1 MNINKK
7 TLLIA
12 VLILS
17 LCLSLCACGNSA
29 AAGAKAQDIKT
40 EETESLPETALDE
53 SDPIYEE
60 IADEIPSIEAFLEY
74 LHINADM
81 LDMTNLATDDYWNI
95 VAVTLGAGAPGKDN
109 LNRYGEISVKYSLAE
124 EYAKTF
130 MYDFWFRSGA
140 PDYKKSYAV
149 SANPGSGVLDF
160 TPLTVDNYEGRVD
173 YISAYSNGKWMLH
186 YTLLNHV
193 PEGESIAYDV
203 LFERW
208 DDGKEHVFP
217 FRVVDTYYLGVINP
231 PQNPS

>member
-17 LCLSLCACGNSA
+17 MCLSFAACGNLPA
-29 AAGAKAQDIKT
+29 ASGTKAQENKT
-40 EETESLPETALDE
+40 EETSSPKAALDAD
-53 SDPIYEE
+53 DPVYEE
-60 IADEIPSIEAFLEY
+60 VASEIPSIEAFLEY
-74 LHINADM
+74 LHVNADM
-81 LDMTNLATDDYWNI
+81 IDMADISTDDYWNI
-95 VAVTLGAGAPGKDN
+95 VSVVLGAGAPGKDN
-109 LNRYGEISVKYSLAE
+109 VNRYGEISVKYSLAE

-130 MYDFWFRSGA
+130 MYDFWFRKGA
-140 PDYKKSYAV
+140 PDYRKSYAV

-173 YISAYSNGKWMLH
+173 YITAYSNGKYMLH
-186 YTLLNHV
+186 YSLLNHV
-193 PEGESIAYDV
+193 PEGESIAYDI
-203 LFERW
+203 LLERW

-217 FRVVDTYYLGVINP
+217 FRVADSYYLGVINP